1 MSTRTIEDLCR
12 RSHEM
17 SRSKGWYDGHEKDQR
32 PISLITLLAQSELI
46 EALEEYRANRK
57 LDEIYYSAK
66 GSAIQP
72 EGEPKGDEIAEWK
85 PEGILVELADC
96 IIRLC
101 QRAGSEEVDMQAKVA
116 EYEERL
122 LGTFTSDLET
132 MLATEMANLS
142 FAYLITTPGGQMLLD
157 EGHYLPY
164 TPMDFFAASIV
175 GIWAFCN
182 QNALDLWGAIEV
194 KEAFNATRSH
204 KHGGKKC

>member
-57 LDEIYYSAK
+57 LDEIYYSSK

-96 IIRLC
+96 IIRIC
-101 QRAGSEEVDMQAKVA
+101 QRAGSDEFNLHDAVGYALDK
-116 EYEERL
+116 YN
-122 LGTFTSDLET
+122 GSFSGDLET

-142 FAYLITTPGGQMLLD
+142 MAYLCTTGGGVNLIA
-157 EGHYLPY
+157 GCPWLPADPLEY
-164 TPMDFFAASIV
+164 FALAV
-175 GIWAFCN
+175 AGVFAFCD
-182 QNALDLWGAIEV
+182 QNGLDLWGAIEL
-194 KEAFNATRSH
+194 KERFNATRGH
-204 KHGGKKC
+204 KHDGKKC